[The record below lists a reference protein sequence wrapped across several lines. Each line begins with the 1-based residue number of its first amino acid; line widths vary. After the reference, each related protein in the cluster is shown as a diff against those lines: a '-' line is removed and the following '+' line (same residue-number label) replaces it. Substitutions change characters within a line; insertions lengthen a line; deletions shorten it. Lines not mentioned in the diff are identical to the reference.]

1 MRVCVSLYNE
11 QRKNDINMHT
21 VSDWNIC
28 TTTSQPL
35 QNTTTTTTTTTVII
49 IIIIIIIIISVNM
62 TTSIKPV
69 DINVETKQ

>member
-49 IIIIIIIIISVNM
+49 IIIIIISVNM